1 MRIKSI
7 TYINHCTGWNIRDL
21 NLGRLTLLVGAS
33 GVGKTQILR
42 AISNVCEIAKGESF
56 NGVEWNVSF
65 TNQGSDY
72 IWSGCFETKQNEDV
86 PFPDNVRYAINYE
99 KLLRGE
105 DEIIDRDSSRIL
117 FEGKETVKLDNTKS
131 AVSLLASEQLVF
143 PVRNEFAWNI
153 YQIENEDL
161 SISVSPVMDDSEQI
175 SIDEI
180 YEFKFL
186 DPIERL
192 FLLKKRGLKEFDLIK
207 EGFIDIFPQIEDIDF
222 TTGRLYDD
230 KIVPILT
237 IKERGVERWI
247 KNNLS
252 AGMLRTLRQLT
263 TLVLAQDGNVVLID
277 EFENGLGVNC
287 IDILADQINNS
298 EKDIQ
303 YILTSHHP
311 YIINNIPFE
320 NWRVVVRDKSDVSV
334 MTAEELNIGT
344 RSKHDAFMQL
354 IQTEAYKTGKR

>member
-42 AISNVCEIAKGESF
+42 AISNVCEIANGKSF
-56 NGVEWNVSF
+56 NGVEWNISF
-65 TNQGSDY
+65 TAKGSDY
-72 IWSGCFETKQNEDV
+72 VWSGRFETKPNEDSSLSEKNRFV
-86 PFPDNVRYAINYE
+86 IENE
-99 KLLRGE
+99 KLVKGE
-105 DEIIDRDSSRIL
+105 EVIIERHDKKIVFD
-117 FEGKETVKLDNTKS
+117 GKETLKMNVTVS
-131 AVSLLASEQLVF
+131 AVSLFQEEQLIC
-143 PVRNEFAWNI
+143 PVWESIWKV
-153 YQIENEDL
+153 YQLENEDL
-161 SISVSPVMDDSEQI
+161 SVSASPVMDDSEQI

-180 YEFKFL
+180 YEFKFMN
-186 DPIERL
+186 PIGRL

-207 EGFIDIFPQIEDIDF
+207 EGFIDIFPQIEAIDF
-222 TTGRLYDD
+222 TTRKLYDG

-237 IKERGVERWI
+237 IKEKGVEKWI
-247 KNNLS
+247 TNNLS

-263 TLVLAQDGNVVLID
+263 TLVLAQDGDVVLID

>member
-1 MRIKSI
+1 M
-7 TYINHCTGWNIRDL
+7 
-21 NLGRLTLLVGAS
+21 
-33 GVGKTQILR
+33 
-42 AISNVCEIAKGESF
+42 SF
-56 NGVEWNVSF
+56 NGVEWNISF
-65 TNQGSDY
+65 TAKGSDY
-72 IWSGCFETKQNEDV
+72 VWSGRFETKKQDEDV
-86 PFPDNVRYAINYE
+86 PFSDMVEYAINYE

-105 DEIIDRDSSRIL
+105 DEIIDRDSSKIL
-117 FEGKETVKLDNTKS
+117 YGGKETVKLDTTES
-131 AVSLLASEQLVF
+131 AVSLLKEELMVF
-143 PVRNEFAWNI
+143 PIWNEFVWNI
-153 YQIENEDL
+153 YQIENDDL
-161 SISVSPVMDDSEQI
+161 SISLSPFVNDLEQI
-175 SIDEI
+175 NVEHIRKSQF
-180 YEFKFL
+180 YS
-186 DPIERL
+186 PIEKL
-192 FLLKKRGLKEFDLIK
+192 FFLKREGLKEFDLIK
-207 EGFIDIFPQIEDIDF
+207 EGFIDIFPQVEDIDF
-222 TTGRLYDD
+222 TTGRLYDG

-237 IKERGVERWI
+237 IKEKGVEKWI
-247 KNNLS
+247 TNNLS
-252 AGMLRTLRQLT
+252 AGMVRTLRQLT
-263 TLVLAQDGNVVLID
+263 TLVLAQDGDVVLID